1 MILLCVIGAAAV
13 IRRMLALA
21 YPPQN
26 PPAQFA
32 GLDEAFAKK
41 PVLTLTH
48 IIPGLI
54 LVTLV
59 PFQLSRSFRNRHLRI
74 HRWMGRTIMVL
85 GLIIGSS
92 ALLLLRDPIGGSL
105 EVCAILCFDAV
116 FLLALTKAFLHIR
129 RGEVALHREWIIRAM
144 SVALG
149 VATVRPIMGVFFA
162 TSRVTGLTFH
172 DFFGMAFWIGF
183 VLTYLAGELWIR
195 YTRREPFVRKVLTT
209 EQVPQ

>member
-1 MILLCVIGAAAV
+1 MASTVSIQPAKRPALYRAMWIGMILLCVIGAAAV
-13 IRRMLALA
+13 IRRMAALA

-41 PVLTLTH
+41 PAMTLAH

-74 HRWMGRTIMVL
+74 NRWMGRTIMVL

-105 EVCAILCFDAV
+105 EVSAILCFDSV
-116 FLLALTKAFLHIR
+116 FLLALTKAFLHI
-129 RGEVALHREWIIRAM
+129 
-144 SVALG
+144 
-149 VATVRPIMGVFFA
+149 
-162 TSRVTGLTFH
+162 
-172 DFFGMAFWIGF
+172 
-183 VLTYLAGELWIR
+183 
-195 YTRREPFVRKVLTT
+195 
-209 EQVPQ
+209 